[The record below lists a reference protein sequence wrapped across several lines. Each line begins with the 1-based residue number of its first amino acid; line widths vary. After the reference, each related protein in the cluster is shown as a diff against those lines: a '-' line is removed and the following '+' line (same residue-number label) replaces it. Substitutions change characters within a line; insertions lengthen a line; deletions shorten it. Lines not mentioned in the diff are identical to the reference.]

1 MMARQRGESIDS
13 VALMTALALEC
24 LGVPQVVKA
33 CSPDRGEAFDPQ
45 AWITTGGTLHLLA
58 AEGEATNV
66 APLIVALV
74 DEVVAAAGL
83 LASHRDRVNGH
94 KLTDPLVRLVLDELP
109 ALCPLS
115 RLSSHLSDG
124 GGRGIQVVWFARA
137 RGQLVDRFGRER
149 AAAIISATSTML
161 YGGGLNDPDLLKDI
175 STMLGHVVVRQGT
188 RMTDRLGFRTFGE
201 MYRQAAVLEP
211 SEIYRLPPFEA
222 VMLVGGSGGALVR
235 MVPWWKRADA
245 QLVRQ
250 SITEAKDRF
259 RSVG

>member
-1 MMARQRGESIDS
+1 
-13 VALMTALALEC
+13 
-24 LGVPQVVKA
+24 
-33 CSPDRGEAFDPQ
+33 
-45 AWITTGGTLHLLA
+45 
-58 AEGEATNV
+58 
-66 APLIVALV
+66 
-74 DEVVAAAGL
+74 
-83 LASHRDRVNGH
+83 
-94 KLTDPLVRLVLDELP
+94 
-109 ALCPLS
+109 
-115 RLSSHLSDG
+115 
-124 GGRGIQVVWFARA
+124 VWFARA
-137 RGQLVDRFGRER
+137 RGQLIDRFGRER

-161 YGGGLNDPDLLKDI
+161 YGGGLNDPELLKDI

-235 MVPWWKRADA
+235 MVPWWKRADG

-250 SITEAKDRF
+250 SIPEAKERF